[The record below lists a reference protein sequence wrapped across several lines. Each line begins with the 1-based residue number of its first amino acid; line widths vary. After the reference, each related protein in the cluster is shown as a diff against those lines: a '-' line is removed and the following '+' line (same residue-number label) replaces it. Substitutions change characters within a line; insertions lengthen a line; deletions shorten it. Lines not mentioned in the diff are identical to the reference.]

1 MTLQWIK
8 IKINKFLPLTPVDC
22 LASPM
27 THQDKHIT
35 QNYIVLPTLITPR
48 GIWWT
53 YSPARHLHKYTL
65 TRGIIWSI
73 LNIQATPRVPPLSHS
88 FLSSPVPNH
97 LPPLDFSLSFSI
109 GAPALYIAYPVS
121 LAEDASFPHSPNTPL
136 CECITLHSKQD
147 FPDIITLGILRWE
160 IILDYLGVWCNHKGN
175 YKREAEGPNQRMRC
189 DDTNRDRRGD
199 NMMLLTLTLER
210 GTRGQGGQENS
221 KI

>member
-1 MTLQWIK
+1 MNLFSCSTSSQIHSDKRHNL
-8 IKINKFLPLTPVDC
+8 IN
-22 LASPM
+22 S
-27 THQDKHIT
+27 KHSSNT
-35 QNYIVLPTLITPR
+35 QSTTSFALVSLIPC
-48 GIWWT
+48 
-53 YSPARHLHKYTL
+53 SK
-65 TRGIIWSI
+65 
-73 LNIQATPRVPPLSHS
+73 
-88 FLSSPVPNH
+88 H
-97 LPPLDFSLSFSI
+97 LPPLDFSLSFST

-160 IILDYLGVWCNHKGN
+160 IILDYLGVWYNRKGN

-189 DDTNRDRRGD
+189 DDTNRDRRSD
-199 NMMLLTLTLER
+199 DVMLLTLTLER